1 MEQLRDLPEEV
12 REQLSTFVE
21 AARVAWGQELVS
33 VILFGSA
40 AEGRLRATSDVNLLL
55 VLRRFVQEDV
65 DKIREPFRIARA
77 TIRLGAMFVLENELE
92 RAAAAFAV
100 KFDDILSRHRILYGA
115 NVLARIEVS
124 RPAAV
129 ARLRQVLLNLR
140 LRLRE
145 RYALVSLREEQL
157 AEVIA
162 DSTGPLRACAAMLL
176 RLEGQAVESPKEA
189 LRRLVAEWQDATL
202 EDALQQMSVARE
214 QGAIA
219 PGAAPAVAFRMMALA
234 ERLQERVDR
243 LT

>member
-1 MEQLRDLPEEV
+1 MDQLQDLPPEVQEQLV
-12 REQLSTFVE
+12 AFTE
-21 AARVAWGQELVS
+21 AAKAAWGPQLVS

-40 AEGRLRATSDVNLLL
+40 AEGRLRLTSDVNLLL
-55 VLRRFVQEDV
+55 VLQRFAREDV
-65 DKIREPFRIARA
+65 DKIREPFRVARA
-77 TIRLGAMFVLENELE
+77 TIRLGVMFVLESELE
-92 RAAAAFAV
+92 RVAAAFAV

-115 NVLARIEVS
+115 NPLARLEVS

-162 DSTGPLRACAAMLL
+162 DNAGPLRACAAMLL
-176 RLEGQAVESPKEA
+176 RLEGHAAESPKEA
-189 LRRLVAEWQDATL
+189 LRRVVADMREASL
-202 EDALQQMSVARE
+202 EEALIRISAARE
-214 QGAIA
+214 QGFL
-219 PGAAPAVAFRMMALA
+219 PVGSAPAVAFRMMELA

-243 LT
+243 LA